1 MCSCVYS
8 EFYNNYQGLSV
19 FQYNEENAKVMI
31 EDVTANNNELVG
43 LYLTG
48 TGITVNNAISR
59 NNQNGIY
66 LTGTGIT
73 VNNANSRNNEYG
85 LAIGNNIENEITLVG
100 DIDAT
105 NNKYGFIAFSETQGK
120 VYVAGNL
127 NLNRNNV
134 LGVATDSSPEFTLVV
149 GGSYSG
155 KSGKNGSGSLTAC
168 DNNLYDIGQYDIYNF
183 GGSTFEGSDYTCG
196 TKRVF
201 TADVPNCKP
210 CHPGCS

>member
-1 MCSCVYS
+1 VYS
-8 EFYNNYQGLSV
+8 EFYNNYQGLGV

-31 EDVTANNNELVG
+31 EDVTTNNNELVG
-43 LYLTG
+43 MYLTG

-59 NNQNGIY
+59 NN
-66 LTGTGIT
+66 
-73 VNNANSRNNEYG
+73 EYG
-85 LAIGNNIENEITLVG
+85 LAIGRNAVNEITLVG

-105 NNKYGFIAFSETQGK
+105 NNNKYGFAVRSETQGK

-127 NLNRNNV
+127 NLNRNV
-134 LGVATDSSPEFTLVV
+134 YGVVTDSSPEFTLVV

-155 KSGKNGSGSLTAC
+155 KSGKNGSGSRTAC
-168 DNNLYDIGQYDIYNF
+168 DNGQYDIYNF

>member
-8 EFYNNYQGLSV
+8 EFYNNYEGLGV

-168 DNNLYDIGQYDIYNF
+168 DNGQYDIYNF
-183 GGSTFEGSDYTCG
+183 GGSTFKGSDYTCG